1 MHYLSCSVLR
11 VPINSLQCQSFI
23 YYRWWFRHFIQQT
36 EKESELLYRHIPQL
50 CLQHDDD
57 DYHND
62 DSYNDV
68 DNCSLQHDC
77 TTQAE
82 RQKKKRKRSL
92 QNTLSLLLFW
102 FLMQKLNVCVHARA
116 CVCVCENK
124 QLFISLLL
132 FLTVN
137 QTCTSNS
144 ISVWCVQHGCLGV
157 KCHLLLTL

>member
-1 MHYLSCSVLR
+1 M
-11 VPINSLQCQSFI
+11 PINSLQCQSFI
-23 YYRWWFRHFIQQT
+23 YYRWWFRYFIQQT
-36 EKESELLYRHIPQL
+36 EKENELLYRHIPQL

-57 DYHND
+57 DYYDYHND

-77 TTQAE
+77 TTHAE

-102 FLMQKLNVCVHARA
+102 FLMQKLNVCVHAPVS
-116 CVCVCENK
+116 VCVKTNNC
-124 QLFISLLL
+124 LFSLLL

-144 ISVWCVQHGCLGV
+144 IQYVSSMVALVLIV
-157 KCHLLLTL
+157 TYY